1 MRSASTPRKCVSRLT
16 EVKSRVIFNCMDT
29 QVNEGRR
36 IHGLAE
42 QARERGEF
50 LEALKLTDEAMIAYQ
65 SAGDSL
71 GFAEIQSSRFL
82 TLRHLYEKTN
92 DCNYL
97 VLAKHAAMSSVE
109 IAENSGQKDALAIPY
124 FNLAKAQETLGEL
137 QAAVVS
143 YQKAVQFMQENPPI
157 SHNRPGVLAD
167 FKCHLHNC
175 EYKAGDKSAL
185 ERILSALADLE
196 ASDEPKYNKDVWM
209 SGTYMR
215 LAENLRVDNL
225 AKAQEY
231 FQKAKEIIDAN
242 PELTLRKE
250 QWSKLAASF

>member
-1 MRSASTPRKCVSRLT
+1 
-16 EVKSRVIFNCMDT
+16 MDT
-29 QVNEGRR
+29 QESEGRR

-50 LEALKLTDEAMIAYQ
+50 LEALKLTDEAMLAYQ

-92 DCNYL
+92 DRNYL
-97 VLAKHAAMSSVE
+97 ILAKHSAMASVG

-124 FNLAKAQETLGEL
+124 FNLAKIQEDLNEL
-137 QAAVVS
+137 SQSVIS
-143 YQKAVQFMQENPPI
+143 YQRAVQFMQENPPI
-157 SHNRPGVLAD
+157 PHNRPGVLAD

-185 ERILSALADLE
+185 ERILAALSELE

-215 LAENLRVDNL
+215 LAEILRTDD
-225 AKAQEY
+225 QI
-231 FQKAKEIIDAN
+231 KAKEYLQKSKERQVNA
-242 PELTLRKE
+242 LRGMTITNY
-250 QWSKLAASF
+250 